1 VKNLKTPLNFR
12 GVNVNVKN
20 KSISVRE
27 IIEYFDLEILV
38 DGDLDRRID
47 KNKIYRIGYE
57 LTGFFSDEIS
67 ELKDAIH
74 IMGLKENNYLYR
86 METEKK
92 TEILD
97 KYLSYPFPVL
107 ILSSRAKHIDILTE
121 RSKKNNKVLLR
132 CSKRATE
139 FIRELNVYLENVLG
153 REIILE
159 DHILLDVYG
168 IGILLSG
175 EKDLKIGATIE
186 LLERGHKFIT
196 DARMLLKNT
205 ADGIIGY
212 NTAAK
217 ISPDRDFM
225 LEMTDKEENINVTN
239 NFGIKST
246 RPSKKINLIIN
257 LETWKTK
264 KFYDRL
270 GADEFYEDVGIGKLK
285 KITLPARKGRNLAVI
300 IETAAIDFRLKELG
314 RNSALYFLNESKKL
328 IQENK
333 RKRESDEMEDETR
346 LSMATFIKD
355 NDIEVLIGEEYA
367 HKSFITT
374 TSIHKPAMALSGI
387 FDLEESIYENK
398 GLQLF
403 TDVELKYLKMLS
415 PEKRMKNLNRYFT
428 YDFPAIVVCGD
439 INVQD
444 DIKYEVR
451 KLMTENK
458 KVLLRVKE
466 TNPSYVVAN
475 LNGYL
480 EKYFSP
486 STTVHGVFLEMNGF
500 GVLLK
505 GKSGIGKSET
515 ALELIHRGH
524 RLIADDM
531 VKFKKVPNGEI
542 IGSAAK
548 LPYFMEIRGLGII
561 DIKTLYGMS
570 SVRIKK
576 NIDIIIELKEQE
588 NDNYLTAVDDSSLTE
603 KILGKDI
610 YKLEMYLSSGR
621 NAAAMVEIVIMN
633 LMAKKTGHNPEEAY
647 KKLKKELGIDN

>member
-1 VKNLKTPLNFR
+1 MNI
-12 GVNVNVKN
+12 KN
-20 KSISVRE
+20 KSISIRE
-27 IIEYFDLEILV
+27 IIEYFNLEILV
-38 DGDLDRRID
+38 DGDLDRRISE
-47 KNKIYRIGYE
+47 NEIYRIGYE
-57 LTGFFSDEIS
+57 LTGFFSDEIE
-67 ELKDAIH
+67 ELKNAIH
-74 IMGLKENNYLYR
+74 IMGLKENNYLFR
-86 METEKK
+86 MKEEQK

-97 KYLSYPFPVL
+97 RYLSFPFPVL
-107 ILSSRAKHIDILTE
+107 ILSSRAKHIEILIE
-121 RSKKNNKVLLR
+121 RAKKKNKVVLR

-139 FIRELNVYLENVLG
+139 FIRELNIYLKNVLG
-153 REIILE
+153 EEIILE

-175 EKDLKIGATIE
+175 EQDLKLGAAIE
-186 LLERGHKFIT
+186 MLERGHKFIT

-205 ADGIIGY
+205 ANGIVGY
-212 NTAAK
+212 NSAAK

-246 RPSKKINLIIN
+246 RPAKKINLIVE

-270 GADEFYEDVGIGKLK
+270 GADEVYEDVGIGKLK

-300 IETAAIDFRLKELG
+300 IETAAIDYRLKELG
-314 RNSALYFLNESKKL
+314 KNSALYFLNESKKL

-346 LSMATFIKD
+346 LSIATFIKD
-355 NDIEVLIGEEYA
+355 NNIEVLIGEEYA

-387 FDLEESIYENK
+387 FDLDESIYENK

-403 TDVELKYLKMLS
+403 TDVELKYLKTLC
-415 PEKRMKNLNRYFT
+415 PEKRKKNLEKYFT
-428 YDFPAIVVCGD
+428 YDFPAIVICGD
-439 INVQD
+439 VNVSD
-444 DIKYEVR
+444 EIREEVISLIK
-451 KLMTENK
+451 KHK
-458 KVLLRVKE
+458 KVLLKVKE

-475 LNGYL
+475 LNSYL
-480 EKYFSP
+480 EKHFSP
-486 STTVHGVFLEMNGF
+486 SMTVHGVFLEMNGF

-531 VKFKKVPNGEI
+531 VKFQKVPSGEI
-542 IGSAAK
+542 IGCAAK

-570 SVRIKK
+570 SVRIRK
-576 NIDIIIELKEQE
+576 NIDVIIELKEQE
-588 NDNYLTAVDDSSLTE
+588 NDNYLTAVDDSSSTE
-603 KILGKDI
+603 KILGEDI
-610 YKLEMYLSSGR
+610 YKVEMYLSSGR

-633 LMAKKTGHNPEEAY
+633 LMAKKTGHNPEESY
-647 KKLKKELGIDN
+647 KKLKKELGI